1 MPPPTNRQA
10 VRVLR
15 HRWGDDVEATL
26 RLVEVLERQGALQGW
41 AAAKP
46 LIEDTPPAQA
56 DGPLLDG
63 HAIMEATGLAHGQAL
78 GQLKEWLH
86 YLQVER
92 DVTSKEDMLN
102 LLCRLPW
109 EQPDSTWPRL

>member
-1 MPPPTNRQA
+1 
-10 VRVLR
+10 
-15 HRWGDDVEATL
+15 
-26 RLVEVLERQGALQGW
+26 
-41 AAAKP
+41 
-46 LIEDTPPAQA
+46 
-56 DGPLLDG
+56 
-63 HAIMEATGLAHGQAL
+63 MEATGLAHGQAL